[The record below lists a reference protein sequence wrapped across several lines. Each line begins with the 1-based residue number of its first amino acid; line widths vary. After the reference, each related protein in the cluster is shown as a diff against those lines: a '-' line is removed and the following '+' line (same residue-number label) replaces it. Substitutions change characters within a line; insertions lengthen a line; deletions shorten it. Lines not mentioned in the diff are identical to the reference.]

1 MPADEMSLMTD
12 STTATTTRWLREG
25 DALPLA
31 ELMAAYATET
41 RLGPP
46 RVADRLYAERL
57 IAEAGVAFLGAF
69 AGDRLVGYAAVLDL
83 PVVPTGRRRGQ
94 VEDIYIDV
102 RQRQGGH
109 ARALIEALEREGEAR
124 GWTDLRWTVPYRSDG
139 GEAFSK
145 ALGQPARERQFVITF
160 AEEMLRD
167 N

>member
-1 MPADEMSLMTD
+1 MTAQTAPSSD
-12 STTATTTRWLREG
+12 SSVRWLKTADVLG
-25 DALPLA
+25 LS

-46 RVADRLYAERL
+46 RVPDRLYAERL
-57 IAEAGVAFLGAF
+57 LAEAGVDFLGAF
-69 AGDRLVGYAAVLDL
+69 EGDRLVGYAAVLDL

-94 VEDIYIDV
+94 VEDLYVDI
-102 RQRQGGH
+102 RHRQGGH
-109 ARALIEALEREGEAR
+109 AKALIEALSAEGEAR
-124 GWTDLRWTVPYRSDG
+124 GWTDLRWTVPYRSDS

-160 AEEMLRD
+160 QEEVFRD